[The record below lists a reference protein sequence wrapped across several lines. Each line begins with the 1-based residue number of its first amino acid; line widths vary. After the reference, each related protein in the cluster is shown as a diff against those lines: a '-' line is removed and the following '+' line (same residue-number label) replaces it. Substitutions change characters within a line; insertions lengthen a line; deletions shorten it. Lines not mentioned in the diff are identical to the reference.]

1 MRHTFKKDQ
10 EVFKN
15 GIPMASF
22 TSQRRSVDLSK
33 HQNFQSVEISI
44 QSRHSAPNNYI
55 LRQTEFFDGA
65 DYSSEKTE
73 KQNLIS

>member
-33 HQNFQSVEISI
+33 HQNFQSVEF
-44 QSRHSAPNNYI
+44 RYKADI
-55 LRQTEFFDGA
+55 LL
-65 DYSSEKTE
+65 
-73 KQNLIS
+73 LIIIF